1 LWKFLFAFF
10 VFTRLNR
17 NAIIIIILSL
27 PRVLHFYFSERKWRF
42 EIQKKGRQHARWW
55 LKTEGDI
62 STVNDEHF
70 VGMVKLTVYTVGG

>member
-1 LWKFLFAFF
+1 MPSSLLFS
-10 VFTRLNR
+10 
-17 NAIIIIILSL
+17 LSL
-27 PRVLHFYFSERKWRF
+27 GFFFYFSGRKWRF